1 MAKSVL
7 DILIKLSKQGNADKE
22 TITGLVKLKSSFMDA
37 AAVAGTL
44 VAAGYAVKKVFDE
57 TVGTMVAYADQVRA
71 VQQSTGMSAEES
83 SKLIQV
89 LDDMKVSYDELQK
102 VIQKN
107 GDQFDYSVAGLAKM
121 SDEYRSLT
129 DAQEKAKFMQERFGK
144 GWVSFVETMEQGGSR
159 IRAAGD
165 GISDA
170 LILDQKALDQA
181 REYEKNLDNLSDAF
195 TAIKVSIGNELLPVL
210 NDLIQAHISLNREN
224 ENSLRIQKELLA
236 ITGLN
241 WTQYQHL
248 SDAEKAAYESQARLN
263 ISVRDG
269 NSDAERMVSVNK
281 YAAQAVRDTGI
292 AAAETAAAL
301 EETQKKIESLNS
313 AQLSATGSMQSNFES
328 YNESYQQIST
338 DMTLTDDERIAKL
351 DELTAQHEL
360 DSKKIVL
367 SMLTQQLAADGLQSH
382 ELDALL
388 NLGVSWGVYSQKVV
402 DETRKAMVQ
411 AELLKKKIDD
421 IPTQKAFKLTMSYQN
436 NLGSYYSNLNNGYA
450 TGTDGWETVPSG
462 YPNDSYPVFLTSGE
476 KFAVIPANGG
486 GGVNMSGAGGGS
498 PVIVNFTYAP
508 GIGTADPA
516 QVEQLTPIITNIVRR
531 AYIGG
536 QLGG

>member
-7 DILIKLSKQGNADKE
+7 DIIFRLMKQGNADKE
-22 TITGLVKLKSSFMDA
+22 VLTGMIKLKSAYLDA

-44 VAAGYAVKKVFDE
+44 VAAGYAVKKALDA
-57 TVGTMVAYADQVRA
+57 TVGTMVAYADQVRS

-107 GDQFDYSVAGLAKM
+107 GDQFDYSVEGLAKM

-129 DAQEKAKFMQERFGK
+129 DAQDKAKFMQERFGK
-144 GWVSFVETMEQGGSR
+144 SWISFVETMEQGGKK

-165 GISDA
+165 GVSEN
-170 LILDQKALDQA
+170 LILDQRAVDSA
-181 REYEKNLDNLSDAF
+181 REYEQQVDNLGDSFRGLAISAGSDLLPALIDI
-195 TAIKVSIGNELLPVL
+195 TNAMNQNIKDYDQFKDANNELAEFL
-210 NDLIQAHISLNREN
+210 NYPISTIGKWILGLAKSSDSVDSATSSYSDWAKAVQTSTEAVEEN
-224 ENSLRIQKELLA
+224 IPA
-236 ITGLN
+236 I
-241 WTQYQHL
+241 
-248 SDAEKAAYESQARLN
+248 
-263 ISVRDG
+263 
-269 NSDAERMVSVNK
+269 
-281 YAAQAVRDTGI
+281 
-292 AAAETAAAL
+292 
-301 EETQKKIESLNS
+301 EEAQKKIESLNS

-338 DMTLTDDERIAKL
+338 DITLSDDERIAKL
-351 DELTAQHEL
+351 EELTAQHEL

-388 NLGVSWGVYSQKVV
+388 NLGVGWGIYSQEVV

-436 NLGSYYSNLNNGYA
+436 NIGSYYSNLNNGYA

-498 PVIVNFTYAP
+498 APVIVNFTYAP

-516 QVEQLTPIITNIVRR
+516 QVEQLAPIITNIVRR

>member
-7 DILIKLSKQGNADKE
+7 DIIFKLMKQGNADKE
-22 TITGLVKLKSSFMDA
+22 VLTGMIKLKSAYLDA

-44 VAAGYAVKKVFDE
+44 VAAGYAVKKVLDA
-57 TVGTMVAYADQVRA
+57 TVGTMVAYADQVRS

-107 GDQFDYSVAGLAKM
+107 GDQFDYSVDGLAKM

-129 DAQEKAKFMQERFGK
+129 DAQDKAKFMQERFGK
-144 GWVSFVETMEQGGSR
+144 GWVSFVETMEQGGNK

-165 GISDA
+165 DVNQG
-170 LILDQKALDQA
+170 LVLDQEAVNSA
-181 REYEKNLDNLSDAF
+181 REYEKSLDNLGDSFRAVAISIGTDLLPALNNASDAMLVNLSDYEKF
-195 TAIKVSIGNELLPVL
+195 KDAN
-210 NDLIQAHISLNREN
+210 NDLVEFMNYPISTILKWTLGIVD
-224 ENSLRIQKELLA
+224 SSKETSTA
-236 ITGLN
+236 TRGYIAMARAMSIAT
-241 WTQYQHL
+241 
-248 SDAEKAAYESQARLN
+248 DATNAN
-263 ISVRDG
+263 
-269 NSDAERMVSVNK
+269 
-281 YAAQAVRDTGI
+281 AQ
-292 AAAETAAAL
+292 AAAEEAVAL
-301 EETQKKIESLNS
+301 EAMQKNIESLNS
-313 AQLSATGSMQSNFES
+313 KQLSATGSMQSSFES
-328 YNESYQQIST
+328 YSESYQQISS
-338 DMTLTDDERIAKL
+338 DITLTDDERIAKL
-351 DELTAQHEL
+351 DELATEHER
-360 DSKKIVL
+360 DGKRMIL
-367 SMLTQQLAADGLQSH
+367 SMLEQQLSADGLQTH
-382 ELDALL
+382 ELEALL
-388 NLGVSWGVYSQKVV
+388 QMGVGWGIYSQEVV

-436 NLGSYYSNLNNGYA
+436 NIGSYYSNLNNGYA

-498 PVIVNFTYAP
+498 APVIVNFTYAP

-516 QVEQLTPIITNIVRR
+516 QVEQLAPIITNIVRR